1 MSNSESHNQDKFQDK
16 DEDKARVLAAFGGKK
31 GLLDSGA
38 PALIFLIA
46 FNFNKDVRDSA
57 YLALGFSMIV
67 TIIRLIKRDTIQHAV
82 SGVIGVAFCA
92 WLSNRSGKAEDFYLP
107 GLWTNAIY
115 GAAYAFSVVI
125 RWPVVGLVLGPLLGE
140 NFKWRKDPI
149 RRRIYAKATWIWVGL
164 FAARLIVQY
173 PLYLSGNVNLLG
185 TARLIMGFPLF
196 AVAAWLTWQVVKS
209 GPKLREDLLP
219 T

>member
-1 MSNSESHNQDKFQDK
+1 MTNDAGHE
-16 DEDKARVLAAFGGKK
+16 EDKARILSAFGGKK

-38 PALIFLIA
+38 PALFFLIA
-46 FNFNKDVRDSA
+46 FNFSKDVRDSA
-57 YLALGFSMIV
+57 YLALGFSMVI
-67 TIIRLIKRDTIQHAV
+67 TIIRLVKRDTIQHAL

-115 GAAYAFSVVI
+115 GAAYAFSVLI
-125 RWPVVGLVLGPLLGE
+125 RWPVVGLILGPLLGE
-140 NFKWRKDPI
+140 NFKWRKDPA
-149 RRRIYAKATWIWVGL
+149 RRSVYAKATWIWVGL
-164 FAARLIVQY
+164 FAARLVIQY
-173 PLYLSGNVNLLG
+173 PLYLAGNVNLLG

-196 AVAAWLTWQVVKS
+196 ALAAWLTWRVVKS
-209 GPKLREDLLP
+209 GPKLREDLRP